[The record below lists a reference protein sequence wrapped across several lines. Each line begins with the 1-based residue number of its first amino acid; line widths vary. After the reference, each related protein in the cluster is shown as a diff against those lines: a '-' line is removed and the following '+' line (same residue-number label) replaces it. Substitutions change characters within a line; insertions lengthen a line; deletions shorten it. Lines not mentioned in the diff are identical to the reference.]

1 MQQVPAVRA
10 KPAPVGYPELEQRA
24 TNRMVF
30 AHGMHDQIEDGT
42 DRRTPE
48 LRRVLTF
55 WPLVFYGL
63 GIIVG
68 AGIYVAIGAVMER
81 AGGAAPL
88 SFLLAGIA
96 AAATGLCY
104 AEMASRFPEAA
115 GAVSYVRHGFGS
127 ERLALATGI
136 AIALAVTVAAASI
149 AHGAVHYLSVLVPLP
164 AMLLIIVLVVGFT
177 GIAVLGVGASV
188 GLAAL
193 LGMIEI
199 AGLVVATIAG
209 LAAAPDYHLVGMV
222 PADLAGW
229 RGMAAGAFLA
239 FFSFIGFETLANLAE
254 EVKEPRRTVPRGI
267 LGAVG
272 ASVVL
277 YLAVSMAAVL
287 ADSPAG
293 NPLINLFSGRGASAF
308 AAIGAL
314 AVANGVLVE
323 IMMLARLFYG
333 MARNGQLP
341 AVLGQVHPHTQTP
354 IVATALAGVLV
365 LMTALLV
372 PFEHLLVLANAVTLA
387 VFALVDLALWRV
399 QRRSRP
405 VPGGFAV
412 PRWLPLSAAALSLAL
427 VMIALVDYAR
437 W

>member
-1 MQQVPAVRA
+1 MRTETAR
-10 KPAPVGYPELEQRA
+10 VGTAGRP
-24 TNRMVF
+24 
-30 AHGMHDQIEDGT
+30 
-42 DRRTPE
+42 PE

-63 GIIVG
+63 SIIVG
-68 AGIYVAIGAVMER
+68 AGIYVAIGAVMQR
-81 AGGAAPL
+81 AGNAAPL

-127 ERLALATGI
+127 ERLALATGV

-149 AHGAVHYLSVLVPLP
+149 AHGAVHYLSVLMPLP
-164 AMLLIIVLVVGFT
+164 AVLLVIVIVVGFT
-177 GIAVLGVGASV
+177 GVAVLGVGSSV

-193 LGMIEI
+193 LGIIEI
-199 AGLVVATIAG
+199 AGLVIATIAG
-209 LAAAPDYHLVGMV
+209 FVAAPEYHLAGMV
-222 PADLAGW
+222 PADLASW
-229 RGMAAGAFLA
+229 RGMAAGAFIA

-272 ASVVL
+272 ASVLL
-277 YLAVSMAAVL
+277 YLAVSIAAVL

-293 NPLINLFSGRGASAF
+293 NPLISLFSGRGASAF
-308 AAIGAL
+308 AAIGAI

-323 IMMLARLFYG
+323 IMMLSRLFYG

-341 AVLGQVHPHTQTP
+341 AVLGQVHPRTQTP
-354 IVATALAGVLV
+354 VIATALAGMLV
-365 LMTALLV
+365 LATALLV
-372 PFEHLLVLANAVTLA
+372 PFEHLLVLANAVTLGVLRPCRPRA
-387 VFALVDLALWRV
+387 VARAAPYPRGRTGLRRSAMAPSARGSTLPGAGGDRTRGLSALVPAEFGGKDAK
-399 QRRSRP
+399 SRDGP
-405 VPGGFAV
+405 
-412 PRWLPLSAAALSLAL
+412 
-427 VMIALVDYAR
+427 
-437 W
+437 